1 MDKLIFGI
9 SAFGHDASVSVV
21 RGDKV
26 LFAAHSERYSKIK
39 NDHLLN
45 EEILEESLSFGD
57 PDLVCYYEKPFL
69 KKARV
74 SLFGGNYTEYE
85 KYFSGV
91 RTLKFGHH
99 RSHAALGYFS
109 SNSYNATIV
118 VVDAIGE
125 FETTSI
131 WAGRDNSLKKVYSNS
146 YPFSFG
152 LFYSAFTTAIGLRP
166 NEEEYILMG
175 MAGYGDK
182 EKYFAKIDNLF
193 PRYDKQRMN
202 FHYGVDLP
210 SLGINPADKFDI
222 AAAVQAV
229 YEKRISELC
238 VVAQF
243 LTHSENDLVIAG
255 GCALNATANT
265 QLFDIAENVI
275 VSPNP
280 GDAGSSLGA
289 ILAYK
294 KSHVPFENPFLG
306 HDLGSKYPV
315 KSIMD
320 SLKTKKIAAVA
331 SGRAEFGPRALG
343 NRSIFADPRTK
354 GIKDTVNRY
363 KQREEFR
370 PFGCVVLEEDAK
382 DWFDI
387 KAPSPFMKFTFKCKK
402 PKEIPSVVHIDGT
415 SRVQTVNRRQH
426 PGLYGLLQSW
436 KEYSGVPILLNT
448 SLNIK
453 GQPLLNDKLDV
464 ALWNHTNSDLK
475 ICK

>member
-9 SAFGHDASVSVV
+9 SAFGHDASISVL
-21 RGDKV
+21 RGESI
-26 LFAAHSERYSKIK
+26 LFAAHAERYSKIK

-45 EEILEESLSFGD
+45 EEILEDALSFGE
-57 PDLVCYYEKPFL
+57 PDVVCYYEKPFL

-74 SLFGGNYTEYE
+74 SLFGGNYLPY
-85 KYFSGV
+85 KKVFDGV
-91 RTLKFGHH
+91 KTIKVGHH

-131 WAGRDNSLKKVYSNS
+131 WSGRGEYIKKVYSNS

-152 LFYSAFTTAIGLRP
+152 LFYSAFTKAIGLKP

-175 MAGYGDK
+175 MSGYGDK
-182 EKYFAKIDNLF
+182 EKYFAKIESLF
-193 PRYDKQRMN
+193 PRYDKQTMN
-202 FHYGVDLP
+202 FHYGVDLE
-210 SLGINPADKFDI
+210 SIGINPEDKFEI

-229 YEKRISELC
+229 YEKRLSELC

-243 LTHSENDLVIAG
+243 LTNSNDELIIAG

-265 QLFDIAENVI
+265 KLFDISDTVI

-289 ILAYK
+289 ILAHK
-294 KSHVPFENPFLG
+294 KIHIPFDNPFLG
-306 HDLGSKYPV
+306 HDLGEKYPT
-315 KSIMD
+315 KAILET
-320 SLKTKKIAAVA
+320 LKTKKIAAVA

-354 GIKDTVNRY
+354 RIKDTVNKY

-370 PFGCVVLEEDAK
+370 PFGCAVLEEEAN
-382 DWFDI
+382 DWFDM
-387 KAPSPFMKFTFKCKK
+387 KAPSPFMKFTFKCKR

-426 PGLYGLLQSW
+426 PGLYDLLRMW
-436 KEYSGVPILLNT
+436 KEYSGVPVLLNT

-464 ALWNHTNSDLK
+464 ALWNHTNIDLK